1 MEQRIQNNYKYSTSQ
16 LSTFSPG
23 SYFER
28 TARPIYALVYLLG
41 FLIFYEFSVI
51 LANPELLNKSLYI
64 VQGGVVSFVWV
75 QNLLHFF
82 GFSDRMAWLVTPA
95 VVIIILV
102 TLQIASRQPWRI
114 LLKDF
119 LPITAECILL
129 AIPLI
134 ILGLFLNRSVT
145 PQCVISYSS
154 STASTAAHPL
164 LVDITTAIGAG
175 IYEEL
180 VFRLVLI
187 CLLMIFF
194 ETILGLDHKNSVI
207 ISVIASAVLFSLHH
221 HIVFL
226 NVQLSQTNEIF
237 TLSKFIFRTLAGV
250 YFAVIFAARGFA
262 VTAGTHVFYDIIAVG
277 INALFFAG

>member
-1 MEQRIQNNYKYSTSQ
+1 MGQRIQDNYKYSTSQ

-28 TARPIYALVYLLG
+28 TARPVYALVYLLG
-41 FLIFYEFSVI
+41 FLLFYEFSVI
-51 LANPELLNKSLYI
+51 RANPELLNKSLHI
-64 VQGGVVSFVWV
+64 VQGGVVAFVWV

-82 GFSDRMAWLVTPA
+82 GFSDRLAWLATPV

-102 TLQIASRQPWRI
+102 TLQIVSRQPWRI
-114 LLKDF
+114 LFKDF
-119 LPITAECILL
+119 LPMTTECVLL

-134 ILGLFLNRSVT
+134 IFGLFLNRSVT
-145 PQCVISYSS
+145 QQCVISC
-154 STASTAAHPL
+154 STPITSNSVHPL

-180 VFRLVLI
+180 VFRLILI

-194 ETILGLDHKNSVI
+194 ETVLGLNHKKSVI
-207 ISVIASAVLFSLHH
+207 ISVIVSAVLFSLHH

-226 NVQLSQTNEIF
+226 NGQLSQTNEIF

-262 VTAGTHVFYDIIAVG
+262 VTAGAHVFYDIIAVV